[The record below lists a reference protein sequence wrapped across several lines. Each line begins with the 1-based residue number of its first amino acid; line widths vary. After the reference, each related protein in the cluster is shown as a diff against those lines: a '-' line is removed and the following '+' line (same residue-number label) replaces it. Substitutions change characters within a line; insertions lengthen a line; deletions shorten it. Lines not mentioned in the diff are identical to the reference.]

1 MSGDTT
7 FGVTKPGDTTGRQ
20 VKVPLAGGS
29 ITLRVPD
36 NFSDSTLF
44 REIASQDVIRKKLLE
59 ALEKLE
65 RSTGSNRELL
75 LCPRMQL
82 HATSQG
88 FLSVSHDLRRFAED
102 LATFH
107 SSIPELEEAR
117 GTARTLFRGQ
127 LEQAINTV
135 EVAQKELFG
144 SGDDL
149 AERHLPED
157 QLIAFR
163 KKLAK
168 SAGRVRTDLQRI
180 FAHLLARDPR
190 NLFRAKGPRSEQEIL
205 FRQFKREVAV
215 TERLYT
221 AVRRLDTYMRGAI
234 VPSDLLQLVADKIER
249 EGSIACL
256 FDPDYKMFFDA
267 LVEESLETLIPE
279 LHDVLNLDGIWYDD
293 FENIETKSS
302 MLSDACLVFKA
313 LFTERWGLR
322 QEIEVSSLTFHELQD
337 PRIESWMRSMLQT
350 FNTYRHREIAASVR
364 LLDQVLVDLEGAL
377 LQWEQGITRRAFA
390 LPEWQQAVPLKRRGG
405 S

>member
-1 MSGDTT
+1 MSGKE
-7 FGVTKPGDTTGRQ
+7 GAHRLVT
-20 VKVPLAGGS
+20 VPLAGGS
-29 ITLRVPD
+29 VALRVPSSL
-36 NFSDSTLF
+36 SDSTLF
-44 REIASQDVIRKKLLE
+44 REIASQDVIRKKLLD

-82 HATSQG
+82 HATSRG
-88 FLSVSHDLRRFAED
+88 FLSISHDLRKFAED

-107 SSIPELEEAR
+107 SSIPELDEAR
-117 GTARTLFRGQ
+117 GTAQTLFRGQ
-127 LEQAINTV
+127 LEQAISDV
-135 EVAQKELFG
+135 ESLQQELFE
-144 SGDDL
+144 SDDDL
-149 AERHLPED
+149 AERYLPED
-157 QLIAFR
+157 KLVAFR

-168 SAGRVRTDLQRI
+168 SAGRVRTDLQKI

-190 NLFRAKGPRSEQEIL
+190 NIFRAKGARTEQEIL

-215 TERLYT
+215 TERLYK

-234 VPSDLLQLVADKIER
+234 VPSDLLQMVADKIER

-267 LVEESLETLIPE
+267 LIEESLEILIPE

-293 FENIETKSS
+293 FENIESKSR
-302 MLSDACLVFKA
+302 MLSNACLVFKA
-313 LFTERWGLR
+313 LFAERWGLR
-322 QEIEVSSLTFHELQD
+322 QEIEVSSMTFQELQD
-337 PRIESWMRSMLQT
+337 TRVESWMRSLLET

-390 LPEWQQAVPLKRRGG
+390 RAEWRQAVPLKRRGG
-405 S
+405 G